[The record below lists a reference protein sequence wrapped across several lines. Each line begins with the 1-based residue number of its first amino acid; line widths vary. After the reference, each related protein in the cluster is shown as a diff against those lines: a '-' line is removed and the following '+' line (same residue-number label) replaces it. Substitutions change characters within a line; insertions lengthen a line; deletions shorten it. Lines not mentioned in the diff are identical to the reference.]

1 MTYSPDY
8 ATFVQSRLKDGGDI
22 LKTVTPAQANLL
34 HLALGIAGEC
44 GEFILGAMSRDK
56 ANCKEEAG
64 DNLFFIQALE
74 TATGVGSY
82 GHSVE
87 VYGLDEALLLMSVW
101 SGEIVDVIK
110 KHVIYN
116 KPLPPA
122 ALYNALGSYKGSLHE
137 ACNILGI
144 SFASARAD
152 NIEKLTKRYASGY
165 SDKAAQERK
174 DKVCN

>member
-34 HLALGIAGEC
+34 HLALGAAGEV
-44 GEFILGAMSRDK
+44 GEL
-56 ANCKEEAG
+56 
-64 DNLFFIQALE
+64 
-74 TATGVGSY
+74 
-82 GHSVE
+82 
-87 VYGLDEALLLMSVW
+87 
-101 SGEIVDVIK
+101 VDAIK

-116 KPLPPA
+116 KSLDVKNIDEECGDMLFFISATLA
-122 ALYNALGSYKGSLHE
+122 AVGLDE
-137 ACNILGI
+137 AGCK
-144 SFASARAD
+144 RR

-174 DKVCN
+174 DKA